1 MRCSKECD
9 LSTEDSDSN
18 TLRRNV
24 VMVCNAQYR
33 AVMLACNG
41 NVQEKEVQEEKY
53 IALEYKMENYWQLS
67 VLMI

>member
-1 MRCSKECD
+1 
-9 LSTEDSDSN
+9 
-18 TLRRNV
+18 
-24 VMVCNAQYR
+24 MVCNAQYR

-67 VLMI
+67 VLMIWQTKGEQSTLQVKENTPSED